1 MTSAIHPQ
9 LLALSAGFGH
19 SELTPIHDDKL
30 HQQQLKLYIKRDDLL
45 HPIVSGNK
53 WRKLKYI
60 LDHALKLGASTLIS
74 MGGAY
79 SNHLH
84 ALAFVGKSLGMKTI
98 GYVRGEPPKPL
109 NPTLIDLLDWGME
122 LRFVCRSE
130 YRQLRQCQQYNG
142 LPDQLPDQY
151 WIPEGG
157 ASDLALQG
165 VSEIVDEIEIKFDHL
180 LVACGTATTLAG
192 LLGKAPASSQVSGVA
207 ALKGAGFLNDEVK
220 RLLHNRTIPCQW
232 RILLDYHFGGFAK
245 STMALQQ
252 FMQQFEARHAVPLE
266 PVYTGKLLYALF
278 DRLDKGYFNPGQ
290 TIIVLHTGGLQGARS
305 SSLIDTTLATQS

>member
-45 HPIVSGNK
+45 HPVVSGNK

-122 LRFVCRSE
+122 LRFVSRSA
-130 YRQLRQCQQYNG
+130 YRQLRQYKHHNS

-165 VSEIVDEIEIKFDHL
+165 VSEIVDEIDIKFDHL
-180 LVACGTATTLAG
+180 WVACGTATTLAG
-192 LLGKAPASSQVSGVA
+192 LLGKVPASCQVSGVA
-207 ALKGAGFLNDEVK
+207 ALKGAGFLTDEVK
-220 RLLHNRTIPCQW
+220 QLLLNQPMPCQW

-245 STMALQQ
+245 STLELQL
-252 FMQQFEARHAVPLE
+252 FIKQFEAGHGIPLE
-266 PVYTGKLLYALF
+266 PIYTGKLLYAVF
-278 DRLDKGYFNPGQ
+278 DMLDKGYFNPGQ
-290 TIIVLHTGGLQGARS
+290 SIIVLHTGGLQGAR
-305 SSLIDTTLATQS
+305 T

>member
-45 HPIVSGNK
+45 HPVVSGNK

-109 NPTLIDLLDWGME
+109 NPTLSDLLDWGME
-122 LRFVCRSE
+122 LRFVSRSA
-130 YRQLRQCQQYNG
+130 YRQLRQYKHYNS

-165 VSEIVDEIEIKFDHL
+165 VSEIVDEIDIKFDHL
-180 LVACGTATTLAG
+180 WVACGTATTLAG
-192 LLGKAPASSQVSGVA
+192 LLGKAPANCQISGIA
-207 ALKGAGFLNDEVK
+207 ALKGAGFLADEVK
-220 RLLHNRTIPCQW
+220 QILLNQPIPCQW

-245 STMALQQ
+245 STLELQQ
-252 FMQQFEARHAVPLE
+252 FIKQFEAGHDIPLE
-266 PVYTGKLLYALF
+266 PIYTGKLLYAVF
-278 DRLDKGYFNPGQ
+278 DMLDKGYFNPGQ
-290 TIIVLHTGGLQGARS
+290 SIIVLHTGGLQGAR
-305 SSLIDTTLATQS
+305 T